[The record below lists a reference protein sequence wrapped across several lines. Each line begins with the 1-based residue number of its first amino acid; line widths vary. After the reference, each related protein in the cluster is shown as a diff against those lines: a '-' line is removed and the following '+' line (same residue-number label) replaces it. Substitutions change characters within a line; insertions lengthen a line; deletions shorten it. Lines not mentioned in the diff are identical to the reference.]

1 MEITFIVTTK
11 YGYGDSYIRGKD
23 STIIIAT
30 NIPIK
35 TQRSPKPLWLKAAW
49 VFTSLL
55 MLGCAEHSESN
66 ASENI
71 PVFSYK
77 TIQAYPHD
85 QNAFTQGLLFKDGYL
100 YESTGLKGH
109 STVRRVNLE
118 DGKVLK
124 AAGLEP
130 TLYGEGLAA
139 FGDDLILLTWK
150 AETGFVLNRADL
162 SPKYTFQYKGDGW
175 GLASSSDSLFMSDGS
190 SFIRVLDPQTLQEL
204 SRFQV
209 TERGEP
215 IDKLNELE
223 WVNGELYANIWK
235 SDKIAK
241 INPISGAITG
251 WIDLTGL
258 FKDRNP
264 KFQGEDV
271 LNGIAFDETGRRLF
285 VTGKLWPYVYEIEIT
300 TPL

>member
-1 MEITFIVTTK
+1 MTK
-11 YGYGDSYIRGKD
+11 YRYGESYIRWKD
-23 STIIIAT
+23 ATINIAT
-30 NIPIK
+30 NIPFK
-35 TQRSPKPLWLKAAW
+35 TQRSQNPLWLKVAW
-49 VFTSLL
+49 VFTSFF
-55 MLGCAEHSESN
+55 MLGCAENSESN

-77 TIQAYPHD
+77 TIQTYPHD

-162 SPKYTFQYKGDGW
+162 SPKYKFQYKGDGW
-175 GLASSSDSLFMSDGS
+175 GLASSSDRLFMSDGS

-258 FKDRNP
+258 FKERNP
-264 KFQGEDV
+264 EFQGEDV
-271 LNGIAFDETGRRLF
+271 LNGIAFDETRRRLF

-300 TPL
+300 Q